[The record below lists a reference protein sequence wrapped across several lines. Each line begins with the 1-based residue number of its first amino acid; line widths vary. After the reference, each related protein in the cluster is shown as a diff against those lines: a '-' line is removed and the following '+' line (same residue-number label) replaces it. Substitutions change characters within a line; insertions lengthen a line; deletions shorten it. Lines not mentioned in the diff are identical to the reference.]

1 MQKSAK
7 ADGEEKSRAAGSGR
21 GFGRLSGRLTG
32 GALKTRN

>member
-7 ADGEEKSRAAGSGR
+7 ADREEEPRAVRAGK

>member
-7 ADGEEKSRAAGSGR
+7 ADVEVEPRAARAGK

-32 GALKTRN
+32 GALIREA